1 MSTSS
6 GDSDDL
12 ESPGIKSI
20 FFKFHDE
27 KDPRYLV

>member
-12 ESPGIKSI
+12 ESPGMNAVSEIRLLKV
-20 FFKFHDE
+20 E
-27 KDPRYLV
+27 LP